1 MSYASVFTAFKRIF
15 ELKRLSSNDDRSN
28 KGKDVFFRE
37 EGEVCTSPLLLLLST
52 DSMSGKRL
60 AAMLL
65 GVMRACTLAL
75 PNRQTMSYAS
85 VFTAFK
91 RLFELKRLSS
101 SDD

>member
-28 KGKDVFFRE
+28 KGKDVFFCQ
-37 EGEVCTSPLLLLLST
+37 EGKVCTSPLLLLLST

-65 GVMRACTLAL
+65 GVIRVCTSAL
-75 PNRQTMSYAS
+75 PNRANY
-85 VFTAFK
+85 VL
-91 RLFELKRLSS
+91 RLCFHCFQETL
-101 SDD
+101 